1 MENCVNLTNDNKELA
16 QWICAICTFAFN
28 AAGNPCCECCDSKKK
43 RRSAFQK
50 PLTPLQ
56 LLEAKKNEKEEEE
69 EEDYGDEYTMTR
81 TGTEIQE
88 NSSDEEY
95 PAVTLSSPVSCSP
108 TNVITFKA
116 TNQPTML

>member
-1 MENCVNLTNDNKELA
+1 MENCVNLTNDNKELT
-16 QWICAICTFAFN
+16 QWICTICTFAFN
-28 AAGNPCCECCDSKKK
+28 AAGNSCCECCESKKK

-69 EEDYGDEYTMTR
+69 EDYGDEYTMTR

-88 NSSDEEY
+88 NSSDET
-95 PAVTLSSPVSCSP
+95 VSSPVSCSP